1 MHAYLDYN
9 ATTPVAEEV
18 REAMIPWFSEKF
30 WNASSSHNG
39 GRIAIDAVENA
50 RQQIADLIE
59 ANPAEIFFTS
69 GSTESINL
77 ALKGTFSA
85 TKTPGSFLTSQAE
98 HKAVLDTAT
107 VLSNQGIDCHLL
119 PVNELGEVQME
130 QLSNFEKDKPAL
142 VSFMAANN
150 ETGVITDLE
159 NLVVYF
165 KEKGALFHCDATQ
178 AVGKID
184 FSVAH
189 LNIDMA
195 SISGHKIY
203 GPKGI
208 GALYC
213 RREVTLTSLIDGG
226 GHERGL
232 RSGTLNVPGIVGF
245 GMAAELSSKLLHEDS
260 ELFLKLRE
268 ELLVGLRAEL
278 NDIEVIAE
286 NSLRLPNT
294 LNIRFIKTDAEA
306 IMANAP
312 SIMVSSGSACTA
324 RIPEASHVLVAMG
337 MTQEEASECLRFSVG
352 RHTTLEQIG
361 HAVTEISAAV
371 NRVRELNT

>member
-1 MHAYLDYN
+1 MYAYLDYN

-18 REAMIPWFSEKF
+18 KEAMMPWFSEKF
-30 WNASSSHNG
+30 WNASSAHYG
-39 GRIAIDAVENA
+39 GRAAIDAVENA
-50 RQQIADLIE
+50 RQQIADLIG
-59 ANPAEIFFTS
+59 ANPTEIVFTS

-85 TKTPGSFLTSQAE
+85 SKPRGSFLTSQVE
-98 HKAVLDTAT
+98 HKAVLDTTT

-130 QLSNFEKDKPAL
+130 QLSNFENSKPAL

-150 ETGVITDLE
+150 ETGVISDLE
-159 NLVVYF
+159 NLVVHF
-165 KEKGALFHCDATQ
+165 KENGALFHCDATQ

-184 FSVAH
+184 FSVEH

-203 GPKGI
+203 GPKGV

-213 RREVTLTSLIDGG
+213 RRGITLDSLIDGG
-226 GHERGL
+226 GHEKGL

-245 GMAAELSSKLLHEDS
+245 GMAAELASKLLYEDS

-268 ELLVGLRAEL
+268 DLLAGLRAEL
-278 NDIEVIAE
+278 SDIEVIAE
-286 NSLRLPNT
+286 DSLRLPNT
-294 LNIRFIKTDAEA
+294 LNIRFIGADAEA

-312 SIMVSSGSACTA
+312 SVMVSSGSACTA

-337 MTQEEASECLRFSVG
+337 LTQEEASECLRFSVG
-352 RHTTLEQIG
+352 RHTTLEEIN
-361 HAVTEISAAV
+361 HTVVEISAAV
-371 NRVRELNT
+371 KRVRELNI